1 MNDERGLVLLSFL
14 DDLAAPV
21 AVMLLPGSPNLW
33 FALMIHWAVLW

>member
-1 MNDERGLVLLSFL
+1 
-14 DDLAAPV
+14 V